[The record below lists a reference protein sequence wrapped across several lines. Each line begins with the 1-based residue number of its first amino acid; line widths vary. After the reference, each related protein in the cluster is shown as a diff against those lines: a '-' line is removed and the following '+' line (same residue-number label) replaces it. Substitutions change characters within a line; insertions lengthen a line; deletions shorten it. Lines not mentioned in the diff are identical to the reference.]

1 MIKYLDSSL
10 ENEEDQARSNEA
22 GFSLVELMVV
32 VFIMGLLATLI
43 VVNVAPVG
51 DQSRISKAEGD
62 ISTIEQ
68 ALEQFNFDM
77 FSYPDP
83 SNGLAALKTAPAGV
97 DASRY
102 RPGGYVKRLREDPW
116 GNPYQY
122 AFPAQRSG
130 GQYDV
135 FSAGPDGEAGN
146 DDDIGNWDRSQ

>member
-1 MIKYLDSSL
+1 MTKHPAQQ
-10 ENEEDQARSNEA
+10 NEEEKRASSEA

-51 DQSRISKAEGD
+51 DQSRVTKAQGD

-68 ALEQFNFDM
+68 ALEQYSLDM
-77 FSYPDP
+77 YTYPDQ

-97 DASRY
+97 DTARY
-102 RPGGYVKRLREDPW
+102 RPGGYIKRLRDDPW

-122 AFPAQRSG
+122 VRPAQRSG
-130 GQYDV
+130 GQYDIY
-135 FSAGPDGEAGN
+135 STGPDGEAGN
-146 DDDIGNWDRSQ
+146 DDDIGNWDLQ

>member
-1 MIKYLDSSL
+1 MQIDSSEHKAL
-10 ENEEDQARSNEA
+10 TVEESSEA

-51 DQSRISKAEGD
+51 DQSRATKAEGD
-62 ISTIEQ
+62 ISAIEN
-68 ALEQFNFDM
+68 ALEQYSLDL

-83 SNGLAALKTAPAGV
+83 TNGLSALSAPPAGV
-97 DASRY
+97 DTARY
-102 RPGGYVKRLREDPW
+102 RPGGYIKRLRDDPW

-122 AFPAQRSG
+122 LRPAQRSG

-135 FSAGPDGEAGN
+135 FSSGPDGEPGN
-146 DDDIGNWDRSQ
+146 DDDIGNWDRS

>member
-1 MIKYLDSSL
+1 MTTHPLDQT
-10 ENEEDQARSNEA
+10 ENNKRQSDEA

-51 DQSRISKAEGD
+51 DQSRVTKAEGD

-68 ALEQFNFDM
+68 ALEQYSLDM
-77 FSYPDP
+77 YAYPDV
-83 SNGLAALKTAPAGV
+83 SNGLAALRTAPAGV
-97 DASRY
+97 DTTRY
-102 RPGGYVKRLREDPW
+102 RPGGYIKRLRDDPW

-122 AFPAQRSG
+122 VRPAQRSG

-135 FSAGPDGEAGN
+135 YSSGPDGEPGN
-146 DDDIGNWDRSQ
+146 DDDIGNWAS